1 VRSIAVLPIKN
12 LTGDATRAYVA
23 DGLTEVL
30 ISNLARIRSV
40 RVPSFASVAPF
51 RDGRETPAQMA
62 EKLGVQLLLAGSLA
76 QVDSRFRMTVQLIDA
91 TGTAVWGEEI
101 LKDPGGAMMAQADIA
116 RLVAERLALTLSEGE
131 QIGLKGQPI
140 DPKAQDAYLRG
151 LALANSGPA
160 SALESAR
167 LFRQAVEIEPGFAAA
182 FAALSLAE
190 NRLASHAADSSPERS
205 AIIRE
210 LAERAISLDSD
221 LALGH
226 TALASQ
232 QMYFDW
238 NFPEAERHFRKA
250 LEVGPGDAAARQ
262 PFAMLL
268 AALGRLD
275 EALALA
281 RESQALEPTL
291 ATRVQS
297 VGILYYYQRDFDRAV
312 AEFQRALQLEP
323 GFPVGH
329 FGLGRVYS
337 AQGRH
342 AEAIAEINRSLG
354 TARPIGYLVELARVH
369 AAAGQPDR
377 VREVMSE
384 LIELER
390 RGERNNL
397 DNLAYIAA
405 AEGRIDEAFQILEQA
420 RRQRTPN
427 MLWIAVD
434 PRVDPLR
441 SDPRFEQLLKD
452 MKLKS

>member
-1 VRSIAVLPIKN
+1 
-12 LTGDATRAYVA
+12 
-23 DGLTEVL
+23 
-30 ISNLARIRSV
+30 
-40 RVPSFASVAPF
+40 
-51 RDGRETPAQMA
+51 
-62 EKLGVQLLLAGSLA
+62 
-76 QVDSRFRMTVQLIDA
+76 
-91 TGTAVWGEEI
+91 VWGEEI
-101 LKDPGGAMMAQADIA
+101 IREADGAMLAQADIA

-131 QIGLKGQPI
+131 RTGLRGQPI

-151 LALANSGPA
+151 LALASSGPA

-182 FAALSLAE
+182 FASLSLAE

-205 AIIRE
+205 MVIRE
-210 LAERAISLDSD
+210 LAERAIALDPE

-232 QMYFDW
+232 QMYFEW

-275 EALALA
+275 EALVLA

-291 ATRVQS
+291 ATRAQS
-297 VGILYYYQRDFDRAV
+297 VGILHYYKRDFDRAI

-342 AEAIAEINRSLG
+342 AEAIAQINLSLG
-354 TARPIGYLVELARVH
+354 TSRPIGYLVELARVH
-369 AAAGQPDR
+369 AAAGEPER
-377 VREVMSE
+377 VREVLAELSE
-384 LIELER
+384 KER
-390 RGERNNL
+390 QGERNNL

-405 AEGRIDEAFQILEQA
+405 AEGRIDEALQILEQA
-420 RRQRTPN
+420 RQQRTPN

-441 SDPRFEQLLKD
+441 SDPRFVRLLKD
-452 MKLKS
+452 MKLEP